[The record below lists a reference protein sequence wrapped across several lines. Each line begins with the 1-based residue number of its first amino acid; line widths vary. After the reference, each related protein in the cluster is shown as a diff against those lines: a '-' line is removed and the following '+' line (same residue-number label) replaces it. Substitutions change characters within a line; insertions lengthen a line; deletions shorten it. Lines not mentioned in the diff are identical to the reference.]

1 MTLVIAIAV
10 GGVVFLI
17 VFLTLFVYLVRS
29 EKMCF
34 RRRHKF
40 SPDGES
46 DVGSTNSQGT
56 PLSKKQPGGGGS
68 HVAIPPDALYTPT
81 SKSNGSSKDSTQYEN
96 GKSGSQNSRPEPP
109 PRASDG
115 SIVYAS
121 LDLPA
126 APTQNGNRPAPERTE
141 YAELQFQANGAQQPT
156 SEHASL

>member
-1 MTLVIAIAV
+1 
-10 GGVVFLI
+10 
-17 VFLTLFVYLVRS
+17 
-29 EKMCF
+29 MCF

-96 GKSGSQNSRPEPP
+96 GKNGSQNNRPEPP

-126 APTQNGNRPAPERTE
+126 VPAQNGNRPAPERTE
-141 YAELQFQANGAQQPT
+141 YAELQFQPNGAQQPT